1 MRHYGPQK
9 SSIGSLIIAIGVAVV
24 GPPALSQTATGTTPS
39 TAKPTPATRA
49 KQPVTTTTTDQMIQE
64 ACQRQ
69 RARTAKSLGT
79 GKPEAFGSEEPFVFD
94 PTAPPC

>member
-1 MRHYGPQK
+1 MRHYEPLK
-9 SSIGSLIIAIGVAVV
+9 FSIASLIIAMGVAVV
-24 GPPALSQTATGTTPS
+24 GPPALSQTATGTTTS
-39 TAKPTPATRA
+39 TAKPTPSTKA
-49 KQPVTTTTTDQMIQE
+49 KKPVPTTTTDQMIQE

-79 GKPEAFGSEEPFVFD
+79 GKPEVFGSEEPFVFD